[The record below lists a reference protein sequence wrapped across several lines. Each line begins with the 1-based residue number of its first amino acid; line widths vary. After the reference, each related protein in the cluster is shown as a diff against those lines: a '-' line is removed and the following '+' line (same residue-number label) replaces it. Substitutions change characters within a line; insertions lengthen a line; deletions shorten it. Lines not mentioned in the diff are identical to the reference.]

1 MEPQT
6 PASTPSTTP
15 PPTGT
20 PTTVN
25 INPAPA
31 TPLTPEPVIDPTPKK
46 SNTLAVVLLTFL
58 ITALLFVGGYYAYKI
73 YYPNTSN
80 TYVVPSSSPY
90 ASATPYGSASPYA
103 SPGADSGKVEG
114 KICYPS
120 EGIPAGKVV
129 AKNISTN
136 ELTSFDYAANTSALS
151 VSLPAGTYY
160 LRYEPNG
167 QGLIGYYTNCTGSE
181 ASCQDKQTKRASI
194 PVVVETGK
202 TATGVSLCDYYYETG
217 MEPTF

>member
-1 MEPQT
+1 MQT
-6 PASTPSTTP
+6 PTQTPST
-15 PPTGT
+15 PTTTT

-25 INPAPA
+25 INSTPTTPPAPM
-31 TPLTPEPVIDPTPKK
+31 PEEIPTKK
-46 SNTLAVVLLTFL
+46 PNTLMVVLLTFL

-73 YYPNTSN
+73 YYPNPNN
-80 TYVVPSSSPY
+80 TYVLGPSSNPYPSGSAMPY
-90 ASATPYGSASPYA
+90 ASSSASP
-103 SPGADSGKVEG
+103 SADSGKVEG

-160 LRYEPNG
+160 LRYEPNAANS
-167 QGLIGYYTNCTGSE
+167 LIGYYTNCTGVE

-194 PVVVETGK
+194 PVVVEAGK
-202 TATGVSLCDYYYETG
+202 TSSGVSICDYYYEEG